1 MAKGD
6 ARSIRCDVVDSD
18 IRRLEQDLPA
28 GGEPHRNQ
36 VLDHFLLTVD
46 RDRTPAGQRRKV
58 DAVSL
63 AAEAQLDAA
72 VNQAL
77 PAHALAHACLVEQV
91 HAALFEHTGAYAVL
105 DVVATAVF
113 DDDRLDAIPMQQMR

>member
-1 MAKGD
+1 MDGD
-6 ARSIRCDVVDSD
+6 V
-18 IRRLEQDLPA
+18 RRLEQDLPA
-28 GGEPHRNQ
+28 GGKPHRNQ

-63 AAEAQLDAA
+63 ATEAQFDAA

-77 PAHALAHACLVEQV
+77 PAHALADARLVEQV
-91 HAALFEHTGAYAVL
+91 HAALLEHAGAYAVL

-113 DDDRLDAIPMQQMR
+113 DDDRLDAVPMQQMR